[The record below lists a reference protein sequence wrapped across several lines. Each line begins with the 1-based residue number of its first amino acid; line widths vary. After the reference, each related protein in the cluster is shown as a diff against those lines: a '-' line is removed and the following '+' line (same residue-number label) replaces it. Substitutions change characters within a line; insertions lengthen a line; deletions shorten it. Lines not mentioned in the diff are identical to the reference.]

1 MKRPN
6 IVVFFTDQQRH
17 DTCGVYGQSL
27 PTTPRLDAFA
37 QDATVFDNAYTCQPV
52 CGPARAAIQ
61 SGVYPTRLGCFRNAI
76 ALPQGIPTIASE
88 LNHAGY
94 KTAYVGKWHL
104 ASTEGEFNYETT
116 AVPEELR
123 GGYKDYWAASDVL
136 EFTSHGYDGYM
147 FDKDGN
153 RLDFKGYR
161 PDCITD
167 YALDFLQQQDDEQ
180 PFFLFLSHIEP
191 HHQNDHKRY
200 EGPVGSKERFA
211 DFEAPCDLIDA
222 GGDWKEQ
229 YPDYLGCVERL
240 DYNFGRVLDTLK
252 ENGLLENT
260 VVFFT
265 SDHGSHFRTRNPE
278 YKRSCHDASIHIPF
292 VVGAGA
298 ATDPRVRHAFSGG
311 QRSEAIV
318 SLIDLPATILACAG
332 VDAPNF
338 DGYDMAKEVA
348 GEISREGAF
357 LQISEDHVGRAIRT
371 RKYTYEAWS
380 DSADAWN
387 DSAAP
392 VYKDHCLYDNE
403 VDPCQRHNL
412 VADDGSVPVEYLDDL
427 KHLRQLLLDQIEK
440 IEGVRPVIL

>member
-17 DTCGVYGQSL
+17 DTCGIYGQSL
-27 PTTPRLDAFA
+27 RTTPRLDAFA
-37 QDATVFDNAYTCQPV
+37 KDATVFDNAYTCQPV

-61 SGVYPTRLGCFRNAI
+61 SGIYPTKTGCYRNAI
-76 ALPQGIPTIASE
+76 ALPQDIPTIAKE
-88 LNHAGY
+88 LDGAGY
-94 KTAYVGKWHL
+94 RTAYVGKWHL
-104 ASTEGEFNYETT
+104 ATTEGAFDYETS
-116 AVPEELR
+116 AVPEALR
-123 GGYKDYWAASDVL
+123 GGYKDYWAASDIL
-136 EFTSHGYDGYM
+136 EFTSHGYDGYVY
-147 FDKDGN
+147 DKDGN
-153 RLDFKGYR
+153 RLDFIGYR

-167 YALDFLQQQDDEQ
+167 YALDFLRDQDGEQ

-200 EGPVGSKERFA
+200 EGPVGSKERFS
-211 DFEAPCDLIDA
+211 DFKVPSDLADA
-222 GGDWKEQ
+222 GGDWREQ

-240 DYNFGRVLDTLK
+240 DYNFGRVLDTLEEK
-252 ENGLLENT
+252 GLLDDT

-292 VVGAGA
+292 VVGAGRD
-298 ATDPRVRHAFSGG
+298 TEPSVRRAFSGG
-311 QRSEAIV
+311 RRCDAIV

-332 VDAPNF
+332 VEASWL
-338 DGYDMAKEVA
+338 DGYDMAQEVE
-348 GEISREGAF
+348 GVISRQCAF

-380 DSADAWN
+380 ESADAWN

-392 VYKDHCLYDNE
+392 VYRNHCLYDNE
-403 VDPCQRHNL
+403 ADPCQRRNL
-412 VADDGSVPVEYLDDL
+412 VAEDGSVPIKYIGDL
-427 KHLRQLLLDQIEK
+427 LRLQNLLLEQIEK